1 MAHLFEGSATAMVT
15 PFNADGT
22 VNYTALDEMIE
33 FQIANGTK
41 ALFVCVTTGESPA
54 LSEEAHFALIKHTVD
69 KVNHRVKVIAGAGS
83 NLTSHAIDLAKG
95 AEALGVDGLLSV
107 TPYYN
112 KTTQKGL
119 VKHYTAIAESTSL
132 PIILYSVAGRTGIN
146 ISVATCKELAKIPNI
161 VAIKEASGDMS
172 QIAQIAAECCDEN
185 FCIYSGNDDQTLP
198 MLSLGGKG
206 VISVLS
212 NIMPK
217 AVNDICEKFFE
228 GDVAGSREIFLS
240 TLDLANKLFIETN
253 PIPVKTA
260 CNLMG
265 MNAGPTIA
273 PLYEMEEKNLEILK
287 DAMKVHNLI

>member
-1 MAHLFEGSATAMVT
+1 MAYLFEGSATAMVT
-15 PFNADGT
+15 PFNEDGT
-22 VNYTALDEMIE
+22 VNYTSLDEMIE

-54 LSEEAHFALIKHTVD
+54 LSEEAHFALIKHTVE

-95 AEALGVDGLLSV
+95 AEALGADGLLVV

-112 KTTQKGL
+112 KSTQKGL
-119 VKHYTAIAESTSL
+119 VKHYTTIAESTKL

-146 ISVATCKELAKIPNI
+146 ISVTTCQELAKIPNI
-161 VAIKEASGDMS
+161 VGIKEASGDMS
-172 QIAQIAAECCDEN
+172 QIAQIAATCCDEN

-198 MLSLGGKG
+198 MLSLGAKG
-206 VISVLS
+206 VVSVLS

-228 GDVAGSREIFLS
+228 GDVAGSREIFLN

-265 MNAGPTIA
+265 MNAGPVIA